1 MIHLLWPWML
11 ALLPLPWLVRRL
23 VPVSHA
29 RGAAIRVPFFQL
41 LAEGDGSG
49 AYRSPR
55 IRSFTAL
62 LAWALLLLA
71 AARPVWLD
79 PQRPLATTG
88 RDLMLLVDI
97 SGSMRAMDLGRDEA
111 PMDRLTA
118 VKQVAGRFL
127 EERAGDRLGL
137 ILFGA
142 RPYLRAPLTFDRTA
156 VKGLLEEAEI
166 ALAGEF
172 TAIGDAIG
180 LAVKRLRGLEAE
192 TRVVVLLTDGANNR
206 GQVSPRQAAALAAQ
220 YGVRIYTIGVGRPE
234 GAAPNPYGSWS
245 ASGAAQFERE
255 VLEAVAER
263 TGGRYFHVLDA
274 TALVAAYAELDR
286 LEPALGTDPR
296 VYGAR
301 SLYPWPLG
309 AALLLAT
316 LLVARTGQRAR

>member
-11 ALLPLPWLVRRL
+11 TLLPLPWLVRRL

-29 RGAAIRVPFFQL
+29 RGRPIRVPFFHL
-41 LAEGDGSG
+41 IAASGDGSG
-49 AYRSPR
+49 ARRSPH

-62 LAWALLLLA
+62 LAWTLLLLA

-79 PQRPLATTG
+79 PQRPLPTTG

-97 SGSMRAMDLGRDEA
+97 SGSMRAMDLGREET

-127 EERAGDRLGL
+127 EERSGDRLGL

-156 VKGLLEEAEI
+156 VKELLEEAEI
-166 ALAGEF
+166 ALAGEL

-180 LAVKRLRGLEAE
+180 LAVKRLRELEAK

-220 YGVRIYTIGVGRPE
+220 YGVRIYTIGVGRQE
-234 GAAPNPYGSWS
+234 SAAPNPYGTWS
-245 ASGAAQFERE
+245 ASGAARFERE
-255 VLEAVAER
+255 VLEAVAQR
-263 TGGRYFHVLDA
+263 TGGRYFHVLNA
-274 TALVAAYAELDR
+274 AALESAYAELDR
-286 LEPALGTDPR
+286 LEPALGADPR
-296 VYGAR
+296 EYGAR

-309 AALLLAT
+309 VAVLLAV
-316 LLVARTGQRAR
+316 LLVIRAGGGR